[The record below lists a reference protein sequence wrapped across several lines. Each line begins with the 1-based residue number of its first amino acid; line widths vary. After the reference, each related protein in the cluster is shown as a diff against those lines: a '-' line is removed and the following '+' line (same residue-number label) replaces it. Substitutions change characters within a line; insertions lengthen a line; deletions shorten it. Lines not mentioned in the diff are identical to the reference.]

1 MKHTYEKPVITVDA
15 GMAEGVYAASGAP
28 TTQIRKCSLLKTNN
42 LPQAASHPD
51 AASSFI
57 LSLLP
62 PSPSLLFSSFSPPA
76 VSGKTHSASP
86 STLLSARRA
95 RPSPDG

>member
-28 TTQIRKCSLLKTNN
+28 TTQITQTNN
-42 LPQAASHPD
+42 LPQAASHSD

-62 PSPSLLFSSFSPPA
+62 PSSSLLFSSFSPPA